1 MLIAIIIVVFNS
13 FFFENIKKEE
23 TSKPSKSEEIIDLSK
38 EVTNSKT
45 INKIHKKNQDIKKE
59 TKSDLGIF
67 SKNVNGIE
75 KNYVLKNE
83 FLKLVFSNKGGRI
96 ISAELLNFKTF
107 NKDPLLLFDE
117 DSSLFNLQFTTG
129 KLINTKDLFFEA
141 TESNNQIS
149 MKLYAT
155 DEKYIEFNYKLNNYI

>member
-1 MLIAIIIVVFNS
+1 MKQYDKNSLIGFLLIAIIIVVFNS

-23 TSKPSKSEEIIDLSK
+23 ISNSSKSEEIIDLSK
-38 EVTNSKT
+38 ESANSKT
-45 INKIHKKNQDIKKE
+45 ANKIHKKNQDIKKDI
-59 TKSDLGIF
+59 KSDLGIF
-67 SKNVNGIE
+67 SKNINGVE
-75 KNYVLKNE
+75 KNFVLKNE

-96 ISAELLNFKTF
+96 ISAELLDFKTF

-141 TESNNQIS
+141 IES
-149 MKLYAT
+149 K
-155 DEKYIEFNYKLNNYI
+155 